1 MDWQAQA
8 VSFAG
13 VLALVGFAQLLRVGR
28 SEPLTREEV
37 KAHAAHQFAPAHVSD
52 TFLGTD
58 GQAAIV
64 AADDRR
70 LCLIK
75 RHGAHPASRLL
86 GSNPDWREDD
96 DALVIDPH
104 DRMFGAV
111 RLSLPP
117 AERDRLQALL

>member
-13 VLALVGFAQLLRVGR
+13 VLALVGFARMLRLGR
-28 SEPLTREEV
+28 SEPLTRDEV
-37 KAHAAHQFAPAHVSD
+37 EAHAAHQLAPARITD
-52 TFLGTD
+52 TFLATD

-64 AADDRR
+64 AADDHR
-70 LCLIK
+70 LCLVK

-86 GSNPDWREDD
+86 GSNPVWREDG
-96 DALVIDPH
+96 DALVIDPN
-104 DRMFGAV
+104 DRMFGQV
-111 RLSLPP
+111 RLSLPS